1 VTFAVEFR
9 PRASADVAEA
19 FSWYER
25 QRPGLG
31 DEFETDLGHAV
42 DILRQMAGAGPLVY
56 RDLRRVLL
64 GRFPFAVYYHLQGQ
78 TVIVR
83 AVIHTKRHP
92 RLWRRRA

>member
-1 VTFAVEFR
+1 MKFAVEFR

-31 DEFETDLGHAV
+31 DEFETDLGYAV
-42 DILRQMAGAGPLVY
+42 DLLRQMAGVGPTVH

-64 GRFPFAVYYHLQGQ
+64 RRFPFAVYYHVQGQ
-78 TVIVR
+78 TVVIR
-83 AVIHTKRHP
+83 GVIHAKRHP
-92 RLWRRRA
+92 RTWKHRP